1 MGKLIKLSTLIIG
14 VVMAICFAS
23 CNTDTQTEYVDKTY
37 ATAVTFTVTETATT
51 GILSVTMA
59 TATQGADIYYT
70 TDGSEP
76 TAQST
81 NYTAAVLV
89 SKDTTFK
96 AIAIKE
102 GIENSPVSTATISIK
117 EKTVEVEVEK
127 KVEVEKEVEVT
138 VEKIVEVEKIVYSS
152 AISETGTYT
161 VYHLQQKKSGG
172 KAFADYVV
180 CKIENSKSVE
190 KGATL
195 DSLKK
200 SYAGFTP
207 KSLAQNETAIY
218 VFYDRN
224 TIEYTFTSGTEG
236 KFYDETTSKVV
247 RGLFGANY
255 AKPISPISE
264 DYYFVKWQ
272 DAEGTGAPRTFGAE
286 SKTFTA
292 DWKDKSAGGEVI
304 PDGFVKVTG
313 TTINGD
319 EIWIPTSY
327 VFLSC
332 RSLTI
337 PDLIVCDHE
346 VTRGE
351 YKTVV
356 GTDSSTA
363 SAYDEDGNQL
373 SGDDVSNNP
382 VNYLN
387 SYSAIVYCN
396 KLSIAENLTPCY
408 TISNSTDPDTWGTV
422 PTSDNSIWNAATC
435 DFEADGYR
443 LPTEAEWEWFARGGE
458 NYTYAG
464 SNTVDDVAW
473 YSGSTNWTGT
483 RDVKTKIANAYG
495 LYNISGNVWE
505 WCWDWDGSIS
515 STTPASGAASGS
527 RRVLR
532 GGSWDFDDESSAV
545 SYRWFNA
552 PPDYRDDSFG
562 FRVVRTS
569 PF

>member
-1 MGKLIKLSTLIIG
+1 MKQLFKLFILIFGISL
-14 VVMAICFAS
+14 VVSFIS
-23 CNTDTQTEYVDKTY
+23 CKTDVKTEYVDKIY
-37 ATAVTFTVTETATT
+37 VAAVSFTVEATNMQDT
-51 GILSVTMA
+51 LSVTML
-59 TATQGADIYYT
+59 TATEDAEIYFT
-70 TDGSEP
+70 TNGSTP
-76 TAQST
+76 TAEAT
-81 NYTAAVLV
+81 KYTEAVLV
-89 SKDTTFK
+89 STDTTFK
-96 AIAIKE
+96 AVATKD
-102 GIENSPVSTATISIK
+102 GIENSPVSTAVISIK
-117 EKTVEVEVEK
+117 RKTVEVEVEK
-127 KVEVEKEVEVT
+127 TVEVEKCVEVP
-138 VEKIVEVEKIVYSS
+138 VEVEKIVYSS

-195 DSLKK
+195 DNLKK
-200 SYAGFTP
+200 TYAGFTP

-218 VFYDRN
+218 IFYDRN

-236 KFYDETTSKVV
+236 KFNDETTSKVV
-247 RGLFGANY
+247 KGLFGANY
-255 AKPISPISE
+255 AKPISPTSE

-272 DAEGTGAPRTFGAE
+272 DAEGTGAPKTFGAE

-292 DWKDKSAGGEVI
+292 VWKDKSTGGEVI
-304 PDGFVKVTG
+304 PEGFVKVTG

-319 EIWIPTSY
+319 EIWTPMSY
-327 VFLSC
+327 VFLSG

-356 GTDSSTA
+356 GTDPSTA
-363 SAYDEDGNQL
+363 SAYDEDGNQ
-373 SGDDVSNNP
+373 STGDDVSNNP

-408 TISNSTDPDTWGTV
+408 TISNSIDPDTWGTV

-464 SNTVDDVAW
+464 SNTVDNVAW
-473 YSGSTNWTGT
+473 YSGTTNWTGT
-483 RDVKTKIANAYG
+483 RDVKTKSANAYG

-515 STTPASGAASGS
+515 STTPASGVVSGS